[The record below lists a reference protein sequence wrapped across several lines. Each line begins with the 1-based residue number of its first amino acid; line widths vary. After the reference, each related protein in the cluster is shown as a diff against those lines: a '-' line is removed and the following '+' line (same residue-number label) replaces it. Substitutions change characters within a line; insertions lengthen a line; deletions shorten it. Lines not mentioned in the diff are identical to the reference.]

1 VQLDVAA
8 RQEARLNNHAVYT
21 SEWGT
26 DTLEFYPESVHAD
39 PWLPAVERQSSSVL
53 LTVACL
59 IALAN

>member
-1 VQLDVAA
+1 VQLDVPA

-26 DTLEFYPESVHAD
+26 DTLEFYPEPVHVDA
-39 PWLPAVERQSSSVL
+39 WLPAAERQSSSAL